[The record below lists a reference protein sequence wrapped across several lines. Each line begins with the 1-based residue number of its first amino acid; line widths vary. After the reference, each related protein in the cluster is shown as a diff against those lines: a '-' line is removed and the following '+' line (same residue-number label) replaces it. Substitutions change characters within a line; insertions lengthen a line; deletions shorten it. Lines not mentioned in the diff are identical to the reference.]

1 MTNSELSLFLPD
13 DSPVSFGFLVLP
25 DSNMLSLAASVDPLR
40 AANRRADRRVFSW
53 TFYSPSGGNIALTT
67 GVSFATAPLP
77 ARPDFD
83 VLVIIAGF
91 NLTTHA
97 TPRLMRHLR
106 DLAPRLRALGGV
118 DGGGWVLARS
128 GLLDGQTATTHWED
142 LEEFADVFPKVN
154 VVRDRFTLSG
164 KFFTTGGA
172 APAIDMMLHLIR
184 SRLGAGI
191 ADAVASAFIYDSA
204 LGATRPQLP
213 VATARLRTAS
223 PHLAQAVEI
232 MASEIEFAPSI
243 AAIAARIGLS
253 PRRLE
258 MLFATHT
265 ATSPGAYF
273 LGLRLQE
280 ARRLLTDR
288 SLSVQNIAL
297 RTGFSSQAVF
307 ARAFRREFG
316 VSARVFRRLN
326 HGGRGAIPGA

>member
-1 MTNSELSLFLPD
+1 MANSEVSIFFRDTAPL
-13 DSPVSFGFLVLP
+13 SFGFLVLP

-40 AANRRADRRVFSW
+40 AANRRAGRRVFSW
-53 TFYSPSGGNIALTT
+53 KFLSPAGGNIALTT
-67 GVSFATAPLP
+67 GVLIATEPLSGR
-77 ARPDFD
+77 ADFD
-83 VLVIIAGF
+83 VLMVIAGF

-97 TPRLMRHLR
+97 TPFLMRRLR
-106 DLAPRLRALGGV
+106 ELAPRLAAIGGV

-128 GLLDGQTATTHWED
+128 GLLDGATATTHWED
-142 LEEFADVFPKVN
+142 LEEFADVFPGVD
-154 VVRDRFTLSG
+154 VVRDRFTISG

-184 SRLGAGI
+184 CRLGAKI
-191 ADAVASAFIYDSA
+191 AEAVAGAFIYDSE

-213 VATARLRTAS
+213 VATARLRQAS
-223 PHLAQAVEI
+223 PKLARAVEI

-243 AAIAARIGLS
+243 ARIADRVGLS
-253 PRRLE
+253 TRRLE
-258 MLFATHT
+258 MLFGAHT

-288 SLSVQNIAL
+288 SLSIQNVAL

-316 VSARVFRRLN
+316 LSARAFRRL
-326 HGGRGAIPGA
+326 RRV